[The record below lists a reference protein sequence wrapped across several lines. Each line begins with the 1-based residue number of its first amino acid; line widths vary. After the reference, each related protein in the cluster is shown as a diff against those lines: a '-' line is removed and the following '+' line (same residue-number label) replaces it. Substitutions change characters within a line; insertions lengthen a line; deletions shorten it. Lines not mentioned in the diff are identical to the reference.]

1 MYDRTK
7 DVMACWRVVLL
18 VREGR
23 EPYFPYQTLC
33 LGAQMSYEIEY
44 RQIIEGVKVKQ
55 ILRVHDGETLVIDEA
70 ASPEDVETEVL
81 VGVRSALAIPRFAD
95 YSRIAISVEDKSAI
109 GRWKNISEDFAANL
123 RWDPQKWWI
132 GVQGR
137 DSFRN

>member
-70 ASPEDVETEVL
+70 ASPEDVET
-81 VGVRSALAIPRFAD
+81 AD